1 MSDRLTTGQG
11 PWLTSAE
18 IETDKT
24 SKGSNLVEVWEGSE
38 AECRNYDY
46 IVQGNGAT
54 VTKLSAKGDGNWS
67 LRASYPY
74 DKDGNNQGYV
84 DTMELEVNVINQRWE
99 NSPIFRS
106 KFSDYIAVTRSSAK
120 ADACITVIRDIAQK
134 YRSGLPTLEQ
144 TGTNAGKAKWLSTYY
159 NSKELAL
166 DAEWLYRIAIID
178 AALTLSSGDKAAAYK
193 MLLLVIRGLSGFLE
207 YSHVFRRRVTAGSAN
222 AIRANNVG
230 SGKIWTSAE
239 VVSWEGIPQNGWF
252 DLPVSVQ
259 WHKDK
264 PRVTASYGS
273 RTEISYSYTE
283 VATASDLLYEAYGS
297 AVLL

>member
-11 PWLTSAE
+11 PWLASTE
-18 IETDKT
+18 IETDKAA
-24 SKGSNLVEVWEGSE
+24 KGSNLVEVWEGSE
-38 AECRNYDY
+38 AECRNYIY

-106 KFSDYIAVTRSSAK
+106 KFSDYVAVTRSSAR
-120 ADACITVIRDIAQK
+120 ADACITIIRDIAQK
-134 YRSGLPTLEQ
+134 YRSGLPTLVQ
-144 TGTNAGKAKWLSTYY
+144 VGSDMKAKWMGTYY
-159 NSKELAL
+159 ATKELAL
-166 DAEWLYRIAIID
+166 DAEWLYRIALVSG
-178 AALTLSSGDKAAAYK
+178 LTSGDKAAAYK

-207 YSHVFRRRVTAGSAN
+207 YSHVFRRRVTAGNSN
-222 AIRANNVG
+222 SIRANTTG
-230 SGKIWTSAE
+230 AGKIWTSAE

>member
-11 PWLTSAE
+11 PWLASTE
-18 IETDKT
+18 IETDKMA
-24 SKGSNLVEVWEGSE
+24 KGSNLVEVWEGSE
-38 AECRNYDY
+38 AECRNYIY

-106 KFSDYIAVTRSSAK
+106 KFSDYVAVTRSSAR
-120 ADACITVIRDIAQK
+120 ADACITIIRDIAQK
-134 YRSGLPTLEQ
+134 YRSGLPTLVQ
-144 TGTNAGKAKWLSTYY
+144 VGSDMKAKWMGTYY
-159 NSKELAL
+159 ATKELAL
-166 DAEWLYRIAIID
+166 DAEWLYRIALVSG
-178 AALTLSSGDKAAAYK
+178 LTSGDKSAAYK

-207 YSHVFRRRVTAGSAN
+207 YSHVFRRRVTAGNSN
-222 AIRANNVG
+222 SIRANTTG
-230 SGKIWTSAE
+230 AGKIWTSAE

-264 PRVTASYGS
+264 PRVTSSYGS

>member
-11 PWLTSAE
+11 PWLASTE
-18 IETDKT
+18 IETDKAA
-24 SKGSNLVEVWEGSE
+24 KGSNLVEVWEGSE
-38 AECRNYDY
+38 AECRNYIY

-106 KFSDYIAVTRSSAK
+106 KFSDYVAVTRSSAR
-120 ADACITVIRDIAQK
+120 ADACITIIRDIAQK
-134 YRSGLPTLEQ
+134 YRSGLPTLVQ
-144 TGTNAGKAKWLSTYY
+144 VGADMKAKWMGTYY
-159 NSKELAL
+159 ATKELAL
-166 DAEWLYRIAIID
+166 DAEWLYRIALVSG
-178 AALTLSSGDKAAAYK
+178 LTSGDKAAAYK

-207 YSHVFRRRVTAGSAN
+207 YSHVFRRRVTAGNSN
-222 AIRANNVG
+222 SIRANNTG
-230 SGKIWTSAE
+230 AGKIWTSAE